1 LSDLR
6 LLIFAFATRAASALG
21 DCFFSAAVVA
31 ALVDCGCAAVS
42 APCSI
47 GCTFIGPVAGGRS
60 LAIPDNARG
69 WPLVSFLLPLFVWV
83 HPLIRR
89 DLLRRCQLDHVH
101 RVAPN
106 RNSGA
111 FAVERGSIPESKR
124 GCAKTVVYW
133 VDLSAKNSHRM
144 IVTTLDPNRRNR
156 GRGKEAVL
164 GLVLASGVCG
174 LLLGRYFK
182 IYATLPTVFVL
193 LAVAYFVGHA
203 DGLMKGILAFVFSL
217 IAMQG
222 CFLIGATIRVFSDNF
237 APTKAPA
244 EDFL

>member
-1 LSDLR
+1 
-6 LLIFAFATRAASALG
+6 
-21 DCFFSAAVVA
+21 
-31 ALVDCGCAAVS
+31 
-42 APCSI
+42 
-47 GCTFIGPVAGGRS
+47 VAGRWFRS
-60 LAIPDNARG
+60 CYR
-69 WPLVSFLLPLFVWV
+69 S
-83 HPLIRR
+83 
-89 DLLRRCQLDHVH
+89 
-101 RVAPN
+101 
-106 RNSGA
+106 S
-111 FAVERGSIPESKR
+111 
-124 GCAKTVVYW
+124 
-133 VDLSAKNSHRM
+133 
-144 IVTTLDPNRRNR
+144 
-156 GRGKEAVL
+156 
-164 GLVLASGVCG
+164 ASGVCG